1 VQRLLPRVVPVPALN
16 AVQAGAVLVLYDVTD
31 LVRLDEMRSELV
43 AVASHELQ
51 TTLRMTLLM
60 LQEASDRLP
69 DRQRELV
76 ATSLIGVE
84 QLSETVHE
92 FLDLT
97 RIEAGELRLNLE
109 PVHVSAVIADAL
121 RRVQGQA
128 DARGIS
134 VHTRADLRLPS
145 ISADPV
151 RLRAVFDNV
160 LDTAQEAAIGFVR
173 QLGTADVATVID
185 FDSRVHTAQDFTSET
200 GALENAIRATRAGG
214 STSLHNALYIALK
227 QLGKLTPLDDP
238 GDPRR
243 RAIVVLSDGEDTSSL
258 VSFDEVFDLA
268 SRSDTVIYAIGL
280 GANDLLSSRRGNDGV
295 FLLRRLTQQ
304 TGGRAFFPKAAAD
317 LANVYSDIRN
327 ELASQYVL
335 AYESGG
341 ARDGR
346 WRRIAVRVTRPNV
359 AVRTR
364 QGYFA
369 SRR

>member
-1 VQRLLPRVVPVPALN
+1 MSFSMRCRIDALPSPRRRLACMPGMITTAIASRTVA
-16 AVQAGAVLVLYDVTD
+16 AA
-31 LVRLDEMRSELV
+31 V
-43 AVASHELQ
+43 AVAVALIAGIVDPSVFGQ
-51 TTLRMTLLM
+51 QPAFR
-60 LQEASDRLP
+60 SGV
-69 DRQRELV
+69 ELV
-76 ATSLIGVE
+76 TLSVTVTSGGNQFV
-84 QLSETVHE
+84 S
-92 FLDLT
+92 DLT
-97 RIEAGELRLNLE
+97 REDFVVLE
-109 PVHVSAVIADAL
+109 ENAPQKLTHFAKGGVPLALALLMDTSASME
-121 RRVQGQA
+121 Q
-128 DARGIS
+128 
-134 VHTRADLRLPS
+134 
-145 ISADPV
+145 
-151 RLRAVFDNV
+151 V
-160 LDTAQEAAIGFVR
+160 LETAQEAAIGFVR
-173 QLGTADVATVID
+173 QLGPADVATVID
-185 FDSRVHTAQDFTSET
+185 FDSRVQTAQDFTSET

-227 QLGKLTPLDDP
+227 QLAKLTPSDDP

-280 GANDLLSSRRGNDGV
+280 GSNDSLNSRGSNDGV

-304 TGGRAFFPKAAAD
+304 TGGRAFFPRVAAD

-327 ELASQYVL
+327 ELASQYLL
-335 AYESGG
+335 AYESSGV
-341 ARDGR
+341 RDGR